1 MLVCRGVKPCLKL
14 PPRDML
20 HANDR
25 ASGLWILTSWAQPNL
40 HGASSS
46 HPGDIAAANRIDVR
60 HIGNISMFHVYVK
73 CMTYIKIIE
82 NGCVTS
88 NIHYIMTNMCLA
100 CSIGPLKSRFLAVI
114 VNVARRG
121 PHKTTCGWRTY
132 ASSSFGTGQLSAFC
146 VIPCE
151 ASPFWSWQMLA
162 KKNIASSWSFRYH
175 I

>member
-1 MLVCRGVKPCLKL
+1 MLVCGGVKPCLKL
-14 PPRDML
+14 PRRDML

-100 CSIGPLKSRFLAVI
+100 CSIGRIPVCHWNHNFL
-114 VNVARRG
+114 
-121 PHKTTCGWRTY
+121 P
-132 ASSSFGTGQLSAFC
+132 SSSMLPGAGRTKRRVAGEPMQALRLERVSL
-146 VIPCE
+146 VPSVS
-151 ASPFWSWQMLA
+151 SPAKHLHFDVGKCWQ
-162 KKNIASSWSFRYH
+162 KKT
-175 I
+175 